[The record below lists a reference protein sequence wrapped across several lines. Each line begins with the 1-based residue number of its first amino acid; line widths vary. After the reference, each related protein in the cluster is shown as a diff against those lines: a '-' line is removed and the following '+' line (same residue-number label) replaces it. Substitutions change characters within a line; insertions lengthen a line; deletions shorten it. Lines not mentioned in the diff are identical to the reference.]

1 MNENSNQRPMMY
13 KSIPEVSELNKVQG
27 FDPLKFLRRK
37 VSKKTNEEVLQ
48 LDLPYQK
55 LWFRLRHPQ
64 GRMKVT
70 ALRITEQMAI
80 MEAKVFL
87 DRSDT
92 EPISSYI
99 SKHHAEEGTDYIQA
113 AQDEALSD
121 ALSDA
126 GFGLQFADVGV
137 DSTGRTFGSSIPL
150 AGAGQ
155 TEGVAQ
161 KADSTPPEAVRQTVR
176 KVNAQTGQ
184 TPQNAATGQGTPIM
198 AVEPKRV
205 STETAQTD
213 HKDHLPVAETS
224 PAAKTQPAEMVLE
237 DDTDTLP
244 AGRVLGNTRME
255 EAQTQNRVITLNGGS
270 KAAEPTAQVEDA
282 VFHPEE
288 TEEELPVAG
297 TQEATAQTVSPSYTE
312 STPVEEILQMMTF
325 EEAQNVVVDTGV
337 CSGKTLAAVAKERPV
352 SLRFYL
358 TPGYKSKNNIIR
370 AAAQIMLDEM
380 AAKKAG

>member
-37 VSKKTNEEVLQ
+37 VSRKTNEEVLQ

-137 DSTGRTFGSSIPL
+137 DSTGRAFGSSIPL
-150 AGAGQ
+150 AGAGR
-155 TEGVAQ
+155 TGNMAQ
-161 KADSTPPEAVRQTVR
+161 KAASAPPEAVQQTVG
-176 KVNAQTGQ
+176 KVDAQMGQ
-184 TPQNAATGQGTPIM
+184 TPQNAATGQRTPIA

-205 STETAQTD
+205 SAETAQT
-213 HKDHLPVAETS
+213 DHLPVAETA
-224 PAAKTQPAEMVLE
+224 PTAKTQPAEMVLE

-244 AGRVLGNTRME
+244 AGRVSGNTRME
-255 EAQTQNRVITLNGGS
+255 EAQTQNRVITLNGGG
-270 KAAEPTAQVEDA
+270 KTAEPTAQVEDA
-282 VFHPEE
+282 VFHSEE

-297 TQEATAQTVSPSYTE
+297 AEETTTQTASPRYTE
-312 STPVEEILQMMTF
+312 STPVEEILQLMTF

-358 TPGYKSKNNIIR
+358 TPGYKSKNNIVR